1 MAKYLVLYTSSESA
15 EDVMAKATPE
25 DQEAG
30 MEAWAAWSRR
40 AGNAVVDL
48 GAPLQPASTIGDAPS
63 ADGITGYSL
72 LESDGDPSVDEL
84 LEGHPHLQ
92 VPGNGIQVLELFEV
106 PGM

>member
-15 EDVMAKATPE
+15 EDAMAKATPE
-25 DQEAG
+25 EQEAG
-30 MEAWAAWSRR
+30 MEAWTAWSHR
-40 AGNAVVDL
+40 AGNAITDL
-48 GAPLQPASTIGDAPS
+48 GAPLQPHSTVGGAPS

-72 LESDGDPSVDEL
+72 LESDGDPSVDDL

-92 VPGNGIQVLELFEV
+92 IPGNGIQVLELFEI